1 MKFASILLEAV
12 SGWSA
17 TAMTSFKP
25 TGMPSKGPRD
35 LPVAR
40 RTSDSAAC
48 FNASASSRELNA
60 WIRSSTARVRASTAR
75 VSSTEDKRPA
85 ASCADNPAMV

>member
-25 TGMPSKGPRD
+25 TGMPSSGPRD
-35 LPVAR
+35 WPAAR
-40 RTSDSAAC
+40 RASELAAC
-48 FNASASSRELNA
+48 FSASPSSRELNA
-60 WIRSSTARVRASTAR
+60 RIRPSTASVRARTAR
-75 VSSTEDKRPA
+75 VSSTDDRRPA
-85 ASCADNPAMV
+85 ASWADNPAMV